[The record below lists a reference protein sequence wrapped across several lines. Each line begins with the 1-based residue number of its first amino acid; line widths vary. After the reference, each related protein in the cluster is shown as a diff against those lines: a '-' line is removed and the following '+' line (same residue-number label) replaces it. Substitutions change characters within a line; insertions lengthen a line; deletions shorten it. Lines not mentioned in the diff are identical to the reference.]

1 MLEEGKGFEEYLKRM
16 REHKS
21 TAVTATLSV
30 PLENTDK
37 SLYFGNVET
46 EEEADETDEPPRLW
60 DGDLPLNVEIPHSNV
75 VVIPQEAEEAVE
87 LLCNQYKLDDT
98 PDSTSL

>member
-1 MLEEGKGFEEYLKRM
+1 MLKEGKGYEEYLKRM

-21 TAVTATLSV
+21 NTVTATLSV
-30 PLENTDK
+30 PLDNKDK
-37 SLYFGNVET
+37 SLYLGNVET
-46 EEEADETDEPPRLW
+46 EGEADETFEPPRLW
-60 DGDLPLNVEIPHSNV
+60 DPDVEIPHSNV

-98 PDSTSL
+98 QDSTSL